1 MMRREKKRKGTRKDG
16 ETMPPVRK
24 RCGTLKGHPRPSA
37 DVCAKT
43 VTTAAGTCAEES
55 ASTSVFG
62 TEDLVLLIASKVRD
76 EQSLRSLRALTR
88 ACFAVLRVRA
98 PAFSRRRVLE
108 RWLKSH
114 SERWKTVGDVMTC
127 AAAKGV
133 CRRYVSLS
141 YTTSPRGGLRAV
153 AARMEEVEEGARA
166 SCDAELFLHHLG
178 TRLLLRGISARSLD
192 QEEMEGEVRRAEER
206 TRDSLERRRLVEPHL
221 PSLLPEVR
229 EACAAMFVRGQE
241 YLSFRV
247 AGDHF
252 CERALSVSDV
262 IAVDAKAKRAC
273 RRKEELANALL
284 RVQCPRRPDSR
295 LCSNYL
301 HGRTRMTADQ
311 VAHKV
316 AHARW
321 LHEYMRGAYRQA
333 VENAVEDLARGEG
346 DSDDS
351 EDEGGFYSGIY
362 ADAVRIVQGR
372 REFAPPGRWPWMTI

>member
-1 MMRREKKRKGTRKDG
+1 MAEPSGQRADEDATERAEARARAEVQLVVNAANRRAAAEISEARELAKAAVLQARQDG
-16 ETMPPVRK
+16 E
-24 RCGTLKGHPRPSA
+24 
-37 DVCAKT
+37 
-43 VTTAAGTCAEES
+43 AATQEARAEARAARYAAMAAEE
-55 ASTSVFG
+55 
-62 TEDLVLLIASKVRD
+62 
-76 EQSLRSLRALTR
+76 QLRHERAQTR
-88 ACFAVLRVRA
+88 AI
-98 PAFSRRRVLE
+98 
-108 RWLKSH
+108 
-114 SERWKTVGDVMTC
+114 
-127 AAAKGV
+127 
-133 CRRYVSLS
+133 
-141 YTTSPRGGLRAV
+141 V
-153 AARMEEVEEGARA
+153 AAME
-166 SCDAELFLHHLG
+166 D
-178 TRLLLRGISARSLD
+178 
-192 QEEMEGEVRRAEER
+192 EVRRAEER

-333 VENAVEDLARGEG
+333 VENAVEDLAQGGGEF
-346 DSDDS
+346 DDS
-351 EDEGGFYSGIY
+351 GDEGGFYPGIY
-362 ADAVRIVQGR
+362 ADAVSIVQGR
-372 REFAPPGRWPWMTI
+372 R